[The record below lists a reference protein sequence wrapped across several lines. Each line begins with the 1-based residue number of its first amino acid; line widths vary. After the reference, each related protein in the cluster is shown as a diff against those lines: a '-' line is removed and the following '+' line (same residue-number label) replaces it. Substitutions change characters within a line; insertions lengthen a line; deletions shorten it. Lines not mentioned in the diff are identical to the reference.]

1 MNNNFNL
8 FEFYQIMEDKD
19 VILSF
24 KGDISQDILVSV
36 GDLLKDKLSNE
47 DAKLS
52 VTKKV
57 FFVFIELAQ
66 NIYRYSSETAVLDKK
81 KVGAGMVAI
90 RESNTHFMILAGN
103 NIKKSDMQSLIEQC
117 QNVNQMSPDELKLA
131 YKNRM
136 KTPREGDKIGAG
148 AGLISIVRK
157 AGNQIQF
164 TTTSIDADYAFLVLS
179 VQVNK
184 DG

>member
-8 FEFYQIMEDKD
+8 FEFYQVMEEKD

-24 KGDISQDILVSV
+24 KGDISQDILISV
-36 GDLLKDKLSNE
+36 GDLLKDRLSGE

-66 NIYRYSSETAVLDKK
+66 NIYRYSSERATLDNK

-90 RESNTHFMILAGN
+90 RESDTHFMILAGN
-103 NIKKSDMQSLIEQC
+103 TIRKPDMQLLIEQC
-117 QNVNQMSPDELKLA
+117 QTVNQMSPDELKKA
-131 YKNRM
+131 YKDRI
-136 KTPREGDKIGAG
+136 KAPREGEGVGAG
-148 AGLISIVRK
+148 VGLISIVRK
-157 AGNQIQF
+157 AGNQIQIE
-164 TTTSIDADYAFLVLS
+164 TTSIDDDYAFLVFS
-179 VQVNK
+179 IQVNK
-184 DG
+184 E